1 MAVLLQGCCPVQ
13 IKLWQAWWEGLQGLF
28 SSVPHACKESS
39 SLLLPLSHV
48 LGKARTPCLV

>member
-13 IKLWQAWWEGLQGLF
+13 IKLWHAWWEGLQGLF

-48 LGKARTPCLV
+48 LGKARTLCLV